1 MWYCSDWV
9 YIDFNMIHFIL
20 LLLYCMQGFSAELLE
35 HGKKPSTAIRCFSCS
50 GSVTFYVTNRGRAT
64 GKECFSSIK
73 HSISHLTNDTQ

>member
-35 HGKKPSTAIRCFSCS
+35 HGKTIHCN
-50 GSVTFYVTNRGRAT
+50 T
-64 GKECFSSIK
+64 
-73 HSISHLTNDTQ
+73 LL